1 MGECGVPAR
10 SMYRPPHPA
19 SLDGQEAVQ
28 MVSCSTSFTKYFH
41 LRFIAHLVE
50 QRSLNFLFNFLHSYL
65 GFCTELSHPFSPG
78 IAHTNRQTR
87 PAAHHYHPKLAAE
100 LVSPMSYAN
109 NFGELPGGGGGAG
122 VEGTRAGVQA
132 HIVNTSLRRLVT
144 RSVHIFAMVRMVTMF
159 ARLVKEASWLGRS
172 ENAGIASDTR
182 AFLAFIQRHH
192 GAAFR
197 RVVLSGEYLLCG
209 SNY

>member
-1 MGECGVPAR
+1 
-10 SMYRPPHPA
+10 
-19 SLDGQEAVQ
+19 
-28 MVSCSTSFTKYFH
+28 
-41 LRFIAHLVE
+41 
-50 QRSLNFLFNFLHSYL
+50 
-65 GFCTELSHPFSPG
+65 
-78 IAHTNRQTR
+78 
-87 PAAHHYHPKLAAE
+87 
-100 LVSPMSYAN
+100 MSYAN

-144 RSVHIFAMVRMVTMF
+144 RLVDIFAMVRMVTMF

-197 RVVLSGEYLLCG
+197 RVVLSGEHLLCG